1 MITVAIVEDE
11 PLPSTR
17 LRRLL
22 EDEPGV
28 RVAGEAKDGTEA
40 LALIA
45 SVQPD
50 VVFLDIHLPDMSGFD
65 VLARIE
71 PARWPLVVFVTAYD
85 EFAVRAFDI
94 HALDYL
100 LKPFDDA
107 RVRRAL
113 DRVRERMRAPR
124 SAPDAGRADELAE
137 LRAAVEELRRHAGR
151 ATAPEPAHASESAVR
166 SRGEI
171 KIVSVDTIDWIGS
184 ADNYVEI
191 HVGDDTH
198 LVRRSLASLEERL
211 DPRRFLRIHRQSIVN
226 ADRVRTVQVD
236 ASGDL
241 EIVLSGGMR
250 LPVGRAFRVRL
261 AERWEGFPGASGA
274 GAVRARRPS

>member
-11 PLPSTR
+11 PLPAQR

-22 EDEPGV
+22 ESEPGV
-28 RVAGEAKDGTEA
+28 RVVGEANDGAEA
-40 LALIA
+40 VELIEA
-45 SVQPD
+45 QRPD
-50 VVFLDIHLPDMSGFD
+50 AVFLDIRLPDMSGFD
-65 VLARIE
+65 VLAKLAPE
-71 PARWPLVVFVTAYD
+71 RWPLVVFVTAYD
-85 EFAVRAFDI
+85 QFAVRAFDV

-113 DRVRERMRAPR
+113 DRVRERRATP
-124 SAPDAGRADELAE
+124 AAAAFDEFAE
-137 LRAAVEELRRHAGR
+137 LREVVDELRRQAKGL
-151 ATAPEPAHASESAVR
+151 APAHASEIAVR

-171 KIVSVDTIDWIGS
+171 QIVPVDRIDWIGS

-191 HVGDDTH
+191 HVGDDVH

-211 DPRRFLRIHRQSIVN
+211 DPRRFLRVHRQSMVN
-226 ADRVRTVQVD
+226 ADRVRTVRQD
-236 ASGDL
+236 ESGDL
-241 EIVLSGGMR
+241 EIELDSGMR

-261 AERWEGFPGASGA
+261 AERWEGF
-274 GAVRARRPS
+274 R